1 MSPTPSKEAGTTSQ
15 VQQQRLDPTK
25 DTMAEPTTA
34 ATFPRFMQLPKE
46 LRDAVWRYAMPE
58 DVPEIL
64 FYDGPGS
71 LEDDEEDPVMVNT
84 GYPALMH
91 VCSESRAVAR
101 RETYFDYSRNAEAE
115 IPMRTFRPDLDM
127 QYLTVWDAE
136 DAAPAPGCRHV
147 TGLGIMQMRYQW
159 MCSFETYTHLMPAD
173 AVAPA
178 AGEGEAGGEAAAT
191 ATDKAATI
199 AVTPWATTGGLL
211 DDYAPGSSACAG
223 PRYRARVRFVDA
235 EALVD
240 ASKAEGMRKMEQYMH
255 NVYRA
260 RCEIDP
266 ALNPDCPRPHFRMGV
281 FEMWLKDKRGSLG
294 WHPADY

>member
-1 MSPTPSKEAGTTSQ
+1 MSSTPSQEAGTTSQ
-15 VQQQRLDPTK
+15 VQHQRLDPTK
-25 DTMAEPTTA
+25 DTMAEPTIATG
-34 ATFPRFMQLPKE
+34 TFPMFMQLPKE
-46 LRDAVWRYAMPE
+46 LRDAVWRYAIPE
-58 DVPEIL
+58 DVPELL

-71 LEDDEEDPVMVNT
+71 LWEDDGEDPVMVNT

-91 VCSESRAVAR
+91 VCSESRVVAR

-115 IPMRTFRPDLDM
+115 IPMRKFRPDLDM

-147 TGLGIMQMRYQW
+147 TGLGIMQMRYQY

-173 AVAPA
+173 AVAKPA
-178 AGEGEAGGEAAAT
+178 AGEDAAA
-191 ATDKAATI
+191 ANATI
-199 AVTPWATTGGLL
+199 AVTP
-211 DDYAPGSSACAG
+211 SAGAG

-266 ALNPDCPRPHFRMGV
+266 ALDPDCPRPHFRMGV